1 MNELEFKEQYLEFYK
16 NVKERII
23 ASKIKAVRSANKELI
38 QLYWNIGKE
47 IIEKQ
52 EKLGWGKSVVEELSK
67 DLRRELGNIEGYS
80 ERNLWNMRLFYN
92 EYKEDTI
99 LQQLVAELLWGDNLL
114 LMSKIKDKRVT
125 K

>member
-1 MNELEFKEQYLEFYK
+1 MKTIDLEEYMNELEFKEQYLEFYK

-52 EKLGWGKSVVEELSK
+52 EKLGWGK
-67 DLRRELGNIEGYS
+67 
-80 ERNLWNMRLFYN
+80 
-92 EYKEDTI
+92 
-99 LQQLVAELLWGDNLL
+99 
-114 LMSKIKDKRVT
+114 
-125 K
+125 

>member
-67 DLRRELGNIEGYS
+67 DLRRELGNIEGY
-80 ERNLWNMRLFYN
+80 
-92 EYKEDTI
+92 
-99 LQQLVAELLWGDNLL
+99 
-114 LMSKIKDKRVT
+114 
-125 K
+125 

>member
-99 LQQLVAELLWGDNLL
+99 LQQLVAELLRGNNLL